1 MPAGGTAPA
10 MTTKQDRRSARDTAK
25 RVFGHAA
32 LLPGQEDAITSAL
45 AGTDVLLV
53 SPTGSGKSL
62 TYQVP
67 GVVLDGPTIVVSP
80 LLALQHDQAEGL
92 PDRVATSS
100 ARLSSAET
108 DAQFA
113 RALADA
119 RRGQVEFLF
128 LAPEQ
133 LAKPD
138 VLAELA
144 ALRPSLVAVDE
155 AHCVSA
161 WGHDFRPDY
170 LRLGDFLD
178 ALGRPPVVA
187 LTATAAGPVRDD
199 IVARLRLR
207 DPQVVVTGFERD
219 NLALSVVQC
228 HDGGD
233 QREKVLEAVRR
244 RSGPGIVY
252 TRTRRSA
259 EEYAAALA
267 DLGVDAEHYH
277 AGLPKRRRQ
286 ETHERF
292 RDGDLTVIV
301 ATSAFGMGI
310 DKPDI
315 RFVLHAQ
322 VPESPDTYYQEVG
335 RAGRDGDR
343 ADGVLFYR
351 AEDLSLGRFFAT
363 AVPDRLDVGTVAQ
376 AVDAHPGAT
385 RAQLQEATGLGPRKL
400 GRLLNLVAEVRTV
413 RGPQLVG
420 PDLVG
425 PDLVGPELADAVVEQ
440 AEAHRSLE
448 RSRVEMVR
456 GYAETD
462 RCRMEFLVGYFGEE
476 VDGLCGRCDNCEA
489 GSAAEQ
495 PPEADTP
502 YAISTRV
509 RHGEFGDGTV
519 MDAEDDRI
527 TVLFEDVGYRT
538 LDLRVVEEQ
547 GLLRALE

>member
-207 DPQVVVTGFERD
+207 DPTVVVTGFERD
-219 NLALSVVQC
+219 NLALSVVRC
-228 HDGGD
+228 HDGSD
-233 QREKVLEAVRR
+233 QREKVLEAVWRHR
-244 RSGPGIVY
+244 GSGIVY

-267 DLGVDAEHYH
+267 DLGVDAGHYH
-277 AGLPKRRRQ
+277 AGLPRRRRQ

-292 RDGDLTVIV
+292 RDGDLPVIV

-335 RAGRDGDR
+335 RAGRDGDP

-351 AEDLSLGRFFAT
+351 PEDLSLGRFFAT
-363 AVPDRLDVGTVAQ
+363 AVPDRLDVRGVAD

-385 RAQLQEATGLGPRKL
+385 RALLQEATGLGPRKL
-400 GRLLNLVAEVRTV
+400 GRLLNLLEEVRTV
-413 RGPQLVG
+413 RGTELVG
-420 PDLVG
+420 PALV
-425 PDLVGPELADAVVEQ
+425 DAVVEQ
-440 AEAHRSLE
+440 AEAHRHLE

-456 GYAETD
+456 GYAETG

-476 VDGLCGRCDNCEA
+476 LDGLCGRCDNCQA

-509 RHGEFGDGTV
+509 RHGDFGDGTV
-519 MDAEDDRI
+519 MDVEDDRI
-527 TVLFEDVGYRT
+527 TVLFEEVGYRT
-538 LDLRVVEEQ
+538 LDLGVVEEL
-547 GLLRALE
+547 GLLQPLE